1 MGLNTPNG
9 WNDDLKLIM
18 ERLSDEKRDE
28 LLEMLRKDK
37 ELREYKKEWKSEKLI
52 NSNLKYLGEIT
63 KEIEIMKES
72 VDKIL
77 YQRPIFINSFNNILS
92 ELDRTVD
99 EFKDIDEWRSNNK
112 NISSLDVKAELQNTL
127 KNCGLNRSGWI
138 NILMRLLSYSR
149 NSFIKDKM
157 KEHWIDVSLLES
169 ICSNVEKMLD
179 ENNIKVVTPT
189 VLVDKFDKNFHEYN
203 NGDTRIDKYFPD
215 ISTRDYKWFIFEIVS
230 LWYEIRDDEGNII
243 ESKKPT
249 VYYR

>member
-1 MGLNTPNG
+1 MAINTPTIG
-9 WNDDLKLIM
+9 DEELKS
-18 ERLSDEKRDE
+18 RLEGLTNEQKDKLFE
-28 LLEMLRKDK
+28 LLKEDK
-37 ELREYKKEWKSEKLI
+37 KLREDKNEWKSEKLI

-63 KEIEIMKES
+63 KEIETMKKS
-72 VDKIL
+72 VDETL
-77 YQRPIFINSFNNILS
+77 FQTPIFINSFNIILS

-127 KNCGLNRSGWI
+127 KTCGLNRSGWI
-138 NILMRLLSYSR
+138 NNLMRLLSYSR

-157 KEHWIDVSLLES
+157 KERWIDVSLLES

-230 LWYEIRDDEGNII
+230 LWYEIRDDEGSII